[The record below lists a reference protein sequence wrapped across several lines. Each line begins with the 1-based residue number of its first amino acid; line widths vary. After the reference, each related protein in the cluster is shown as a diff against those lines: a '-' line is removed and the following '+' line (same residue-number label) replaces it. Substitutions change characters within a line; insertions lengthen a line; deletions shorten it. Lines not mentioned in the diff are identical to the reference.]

1 MRKNHKKPFLV
12 FLSSFLIVSC
22 ANVNI
27 PSSGNSGESEMPE
40 SSSKVEKPEVTFKEI
55 SKEEYL
61 NKTLAGLLGQFAG
74 FLSGYEFVW
83 RGGEPYVGMPES
95 WFDFINGPYAGN
107 FEHYYPVDAYRYDR
121 LRVNPDTG
129 KNEVYSDD
137 DYHLDIFNQT
147 ILDEY
152 GSSSYA
158 VKEAWKKYGVSDW
171 GGGVDAMRLINQS
184 DMLAPFT
191 GTIEAGNRYG
201 WCTEA
206 YIENETLGMNAPGMP
221 ALALS
226 LTDAFASNV
235 GYFDAVVWAKFY
247 ATMYSLAY
255 FETDI
260 VEVMEKAKEVM
271 PKGSHPR
278 QFYDLAFKEY
288 DANKN
293 DYAKAANALAEARLP
308 LYRIDNIQTDPN
320 VNGGFA
326 ILSWL
331 YGKNE
336 YLATCKYASI
346 MGYDGDCTGAI
357 CAGVMGIL
365 KGFKKG
371 NEEYEKLNSMIYY
384 DGEGVYFND
393 DGSMYE
399 GDVYTPR
406 ITSGDYPTRQKIDDI
421 VDLYRKNFEKL
432 LLQNGGE
439 IKETTYRI
447 PTTEVPTDSSL
458 LFTNYDAEER
468 SIDGFESS
476 GGKLEVLLEGEKE
489 DTHSGFA
496 GFKFTNQKEG
506 KAYHTFSNLK
516 PGKKYRLSAY
526 VKGLTSNVQGSLF
539 ACDTEGG
546 NEQEITFQ
554 TNELINKPLVFEANK
569 TTMQVGVRFASN
581 ALEGAAISFD
591 DFMLEEIAGD
601 MYLANDAAMKIVSGN
616 FVKTVK
622 KPEAVKEGEE
632 AILTIKYRNYSG
644 KSVANV
650 LRNGKQFGGVVL
662 SKTSASSTS
671 GYDILRIPYV
681 FEKGSD
687 VVKLEFDGKLYLS
700 DFSIEEKVPY
710 MFR

>member
-1 MRKNHKKPFLV
+1 MNRHKKPFLV
-12 FLSSFLIVSC
+12 LLSSFLITSC
-22 ANVNI
+22 ANANL
-27 PSSGNSGESEMPE
+27 PSSEISAEPE
-40 SSSKVEKPEVTFKEI
+40 ISNSSSEIEKPEPTFKEI

-107 FEHYYPVDAYRYDR
+107 FEHYYPSDAYRYDR
-121 LRVNPDTG
+121 LRVNPETG

-147 ILDEY
+147 ILDEF
-152 GSSSYA
+152 GSSSFA
-158 VKEAWKKYGVSDW
+158 VKEAWKKYCVSDW

-221 ALALS
+221 TLALS
-226 LTDAFASNV
+226 LTDTFASNV
-235 GYFDAVVWAKFY
+235 GYFDAVIWAKFY

-278 QFYDLAFKEY
+278 QFYELAFKEY
-288 DANKN
+288 NANKN

-346 MGYDGDCTGAI
+346 MGYDGDCTAAI

-365 KGFKKG
+365 RGFKKG

-399 GDVYTPR
+399 GDIYTPR

-439 IKETTYRI
+439 IKGDTYRI
-447 PTTEVPTDSSL
+447 PTTEVPGDSSL

-468 SIDGFESS
+468 NVEGFESN
-476 GGKLEVLLEGEKE
+476 GGTLEVLLEGEKE
-489 DTHSGFA
+489 NTHSGFA
-496 GFKFTNQKEG
+496 GFKFTNQKDG
-506 KAYHTFSNLK
+506 KVYHTFSNLK
-516 PGKKYRLSAY
+516 PGKKYRLSTY
-526 VKGLTSNVQGSLF
+526 VKGLTNNVQGALYV
-539 ACDTEGG
+539 CNVDGDK
-546 NEQEITFQ
+546 EQEITFQ
-554 TNELINKPLVFEANK
+554 TSELINKAFVFKADK
-569 TTMQVGVRFASN
+569 TTMQVGIRFASN
-581 ALEGAAISFD
+581 ASEGAAISFD
-591 DFMLEEIAGD
+591 DFMLEEITSD
-601 MYLANDAAMKIVSGN
+601 TYLENDSAMKIVSGN

-622 KPEAVKEGEE
+622 KPDAIKDGEE
-632 AILTIKYRNYSG
+632 VVLAVKYRNYSG
-644 KSVANV
+644 KDVVNV
-650 LRNGKQFGGVVL
+650 LRNGKQFGGVVA
-662 SKTSASSTS
+662 SKTSATSTN
-671 GYDILRIPYV
+671 GYDVLRIPYV

-687 VVKLEFDGKLYLS
+687 VVKLEFDGKMYLS